1 MFYSIVYLLFPI
13 WMFYHKREFHN
24 KKTELNNEIDHVGGS
39 SGLKDSSGLIYNV
52 DLVSNSPNITHNKIF
67 VFKNKSDGFDST
79 KNHSIDNNYESK
91 KLQKIYNNFRKLK
104 LLHLLESTFISE
116 IEKLKYAEEV
126 LSENAFYNSEKKN
139 KNTNDFW
146 ETYEDMFF

>member
-13 WMFYHKREFHN
+13 WMFYHNREFHN
-24 KKTELNNEIDHVGGS
+24 KKTELKNEIKH
-39 SGLKDSSGLIYNV
+39 SGEDSLGVICNT
-52 DLVSNSPNITHNKIF
+52 DLVPNNNNNDNNIISL
-67 VFKNKSDGFDST
+67 FKNKYGGFDYS

-91 KLQKIYNNFRKLK
+91 TLQKIYNNFRKLK

-116 IEKLKYAEEV
+116 IDKLKYAEEV
-126 LSENAFYNSEKKN
+126 LSENAFDNSEKKN
-139 KNTNDFW
+139 KKTNNDFW

>member
-24 KKTELNNEIDHVGGS
+24 KKTELNNKIDHFG
-39 SGLKDSSGLIYNV
+39 KDSSCTI
-52 DLVSNSPNITHNKIF
+52 DLLSNSPNITHNKIF
-67 VFKNKSDGFDST
+67 VFKNKSDGFDFT
-79 KNHSIDNNYESK
+79 KNQSNDESK
-91 KLQKIYNNFRKLK
+91 TLQNIFNNFRKLK
-104 LLHLLESTFISE
+104 LLRVLQSTSVSE

-126 LSENAFYNSEKKN
+126 LSENAVDNSKKN
-139 KNTNDFW
+139 EKTNDFW

>member
-24 KKTELNNEIDHVGGS
+24 KKMELNNEIDHVGGS
-39 SGLKDSSGLIYNV
+39 TGLICNI

-91 KLQKIYNNFRKLK
+91 KLQYIFHNFRKLK
-104 LLHLLESTFISE
+104 LLRLLQSTSVSE

>member
-24 KKTELNNEIDHVGGS
+24 KKTELNNERNHLGE
-39 SGLKDSSGLIYNV
+39 DSSNLICNI

-67 VFKNKSDGFDST
+67 VFKNKSDGFDFT
-79 KNHSIDNNYESK
+79 KNQSNDESK
-91 KLQKIYNNFRKLK
+91 TLQNIFNNFRKLK
-104 LLHLLESTFISE
+104 LLRILQSTSVSE

-126 LSENAFYNSEKKN
+126 LSENAVDNSN
-139 KNTNDFW
+139 KNGKTNDFW

>member
-24 KKTELNNEIDHVGGS
+24 KKMELNNEIDHVGGS
-39 SGLKDSSGLIYNV
+39 TGLICNI

-79 KNHSIDNNYESK
+79 KNQSNDESK
-91 KLQKIYNNFRKLK
+91 TLQYIFHNFRKLK
-104 LLHLLESTFISE
+104 LLRLLQSTSVSE
-116 IEKLKYAEEV
+116 IEKLKCAEEV